1 MSIYQACDIRG
12 VAGKDLDMNTAR
24 QISAALGVLLTG
36 TKVIV
41 GGDVRLSTPEFKAIL
56 IEELV
61 AAGCQVVDIG
71 IVPTPV
77 LYFAMKGLHAQ
88 NGVMVTASH
97 NPAPYNGFKMVLG
110 PRPVTEADIQ
120 HIARLVH
127 DGARVTGHGGAC
139 IFHDI
144 REEYLAALAG
154 KAKAGAL
161 KIVLDAGNGACS
173 LWAPALF
180 RRLGYDVVELFC
192 QPDGRFPNR
201 PPNPA
206 LSENLARLGEV
217 VREHKADLGIGFDG
231 DGDRVACVD
240 ERGLPVDNDQIIVL
254 FARLLLRKEKGAII
268 YDAKCSMVVAEETA
282 KMGGK
287 AVMARAGHTFAKAAF
302 LREKALFAGEIS
314 GHFFFRELGHDDG
327 MFGGLKL
334 AEYLTEMQQ
343 PLSVSVSD
351 IPVYPLTP
359 DIRIPYHG
367 NDKQAVLEAI
377 ARKLQGYTLNFIDGV
392 RIEFADG
399 WGMIRASVT
408 EPLFTFRFEARTEKR
423 LQEIAALLIGALPD
437 KLAAQVAEKLAAWSR
452 K

>member
-12 VAGKDLDMNTAR
+12 VVGKELDLHTAR
-24 QISAALGVLLTG
+24 QISAALGVLLAG
-36 TKVIV
+36 TKVIA

-56 IEELV
+56 IEELM

-71 IVPTPV
+71 VVPTPV
-77 LYFAMKGLHAQ
+77 LYFAMKSLQAE
-88 NGVMVTASH
+88 NGVMITASH

-110 PRPVTEADIQ
+110 PRPVTENDIQ
-120 HIARLVH
+120 HIAKLVREE
-127 DGARVTGHGGAC
+127 ARVAAPGGAYL
-139 IFHDI
+139 FHDI
-144 REEYLAALAG
+144 REAYLDALAA
-154 KAKAGAL
+154 KTKAGAL

-180 RRLGYDVVELFC
+180 RRLGYEVIELFC
-192 QPDGRFPNR
+192 EPNGRFPNR

-206 LSENLARLGEV
+206 LSENLERLGEV
-217 VREHKADLGIGFDG
+217 VREYKADLGIGFDG

-240 ERGLPVDNDQIIVL
+240 ERGRAIDNDQIIVL
-254 FARLLLRKEKGAII
+254 FARHLLRKEQGTII
-268 YDAKCSMVVAEETA
+268 YDAKCSMVVAEETQ
-282 KMGGK
+282 KRGGK

-314 GHFFFRELGHDDG
+314 GHFFFRDLGHDDG

-334 AEYLTEMQQ
+334 AEYVTAMQQ
-343 PLSVSVSD
+343 PLSVLLSD

-367 NDKQAVLEAI
+367 SDKQAVLEEI
-377 ARKLQGYTLNFIDGV
+377 ARKLQDYTLNFIDGV
-392 RIEFADG
+392 RLEFPDG

-408 EPLFTFRFEARTEKR
+408 EPLFTLRFEARTEKR
-423 LQEIAALLIGALPD
+423 LCEIADLLLGALPD
-437 KLAAQVAEKLAAWSR
+437 TLAIQVAEKLVQRGR